1 MKILNLDLE
10 RFRLGFKV
18 GEILDPYISDF
29 KEKYVNND
37 YLSFYDN
44 DCSEFKNNIEFEKA
58 QFMMTGLAVFTKAME
73 TKENPFYRI
82 DIKKL
87 FMDSFK
93 NFKAGKSVDNDM
105 LYTLYFL
112 FYDENKELFDR
123 NEQINK
129 LKLQIDMNF
138 IMFLI
143 VVLNS
148 LSIKSN
154 ISSISVGI
162 MNRISDSYKKEKL
175 TFRQKYVIISQL
187 IFLYLKKL
195 NINNK
200 EVIEIFLHAVIW
212 LCIDKTDKEFDY
224 LQEIGAQGYISFLN
238 SKMFRSPMSSKALE
252 KMFFNIEQM
261 YKNRESLEIV
271 AAIDIYRQIIEE
283 KERPVQTK
291 RKEWNKNDFI
301 FQRKKYKNQ
310 SEMARATGIS
320 RQRISELKK
329 KFKIKEL

>member
-1 MKILNLDLE
+1 MKTLNLDLE

-18 GEILDPYISDF
+18 GEILDPYMSDF
-29 KEKYVNND
+29 KEKYINND

-44 DCSEFKNNIEFEKA
+44 DCSEFENNIEFEKA
-58 QFMMTGLAVFTKAME
+58 QFMMTGLAVFTKDRE
-73 TKENPFYRI
+73 TKENPLYRI

-87 FMDSFK
+87 FVDSFK

-112 FYDENKELFDR
+112 FYDENKELFDK

-154 ISSISVGI
+154 ISPISVGI

-238 SKMFRSPMSSKALE
+238 SKMFRSPMSTKALE

-261 YKNRESLEIV
+261 YKERESLERV

-283 KERPVQTK
+283 KERPVRTK

-301 FQRKKYKNQ
+301 VQLKKYKSQ
-310 SEMARATGIS
+310 SEMAKFYGIS

>member
-1 MKILNLDLE
+1 MKTLNLDLE

-18 GEILDPYISDF
+18 GEILDPYMSDF
-29 KEKYVNND
+29 KEKYINND

-44 DCSEFKNNIEFEKA
+44 DCSEFENNIEFEKA
-58 QFMMTGLAVFTKAME
+58 QFMMTGLAVFTKDRE
-73 TKENPFYRI
+73 TKENPLYRI

-87 FMDSFK
+87 FVDSFK

-112 FYDENKELFDR
+112 FYDENKELFDK

-154 ISSISVGI
+154 ISPISVGI

-238 SKMFRSPMSSKALE
+238 SKMFRSPMSTKALE

-261 YKNRESLEIV
+261 YKERESLERV

-283 KERPVQTK
+283 KERPVRTK

-301 FQRKKYKNQ
+301 VQLKKYKSQ
-310 SEMARATGIS
+310 SEMANACGVS